1 MRVRVW
7 GQGAGAGRAS
17 RELCA
22 SRGCVWAFEARGVP
36 FWGLVAA
43 PLVGTTRTPL
53 EPTCRG
59 LGYMRITTHPPNHP
73 SNHPTNHPTHPT
85 TQPQVEHFSRYA
97 VPMDSDDD
105 DEEGGRQELDEG
117 GMQVEGSGS
126 GEWGT
131 GV

>member
-1 MRVRVW
+1 
-7 GQGAGAGRAS
+7 
-17 RELCA
+17 
-22 SRGCVWAFEARGVP
+22 
-36 FWGLVAA
+36 
-43 PLVGTTRTPL
+43 
-53 EPTCRG
+53 
-59 LGYMRITTHPPNHP
+59 MRITTHPPNHP